1 MHAILFQAGAC
12 RRAGVFPRQKEC
24 NLFAPKGGLPC
35 PSYMIKWCH
44 LIYEGQG
51 FETFVAKRWL
61 FAEDFLRYVG
71 LRDGRCAPPEL
82 RPLEPN
88 EAYLR
93 FKDCYGIELSRQQ
106 ERAAQVDLPEP
117 LGP

>member
-1 MHAILFQAGAC
+1 MHAILLQAGAC
-12 RRAGVFPRQKEC
+12 RREGVFPRQKEC
-24 NLFAPKGGLPC
+24 NPFAPKGSLPC
-35 PSYMIKWCH
+35 PSHIKWCH
-44 LIYEGQG
+44 LICEGQG
-51 FETFVAKRWL
+51 FETFGAKRWL
-61 FAEDFLRYVG
+61 SAEDFLRYVG
-71 LRDGRCAPPEL
+71 LRDGRCASPEL

>member
-1 MHAILFQAGAC
+1 
-12 RRAGVFPRQKEC
+12 
-24 NLFAPKGGLPC
+24 
-35 PSYMIKWCH
+35 MIKWCH